1 MLQTRRRFFVAASVV
16 IILCIN
22 PLVSLAQ
29 PKNSKRSVDKAMP
42 GKQQTKIQ
50 TSTSITKDEPALKDV
65 YKDAFLIGVAV
76 NPSITFGAD
85 KVSQDIVIKHFN
97 SITVEN
103 VMKAALINPQPGV
116 YNWGPADDYVAFGEK
131 NKMFIIGHTLVWHN
145 QVPGWFF
152 TNAEGKSNTKEEQI
166 ERLRSHVQ
174 AVAGRYAGRVN
185 AWDVVNEVMGEDG
198 NYRQTSWVNAVGNG
212 DTLVKYAFKFAAQY
226 APNTELYYNDFNAW
240 RPSKRDGIVR
250 MIKMLQKEGIRIDGV
265 GMQGHWGLNY
275 PKTKYIEDAI
285 DAYAACGVKV
295 MITELDVDVLPLT
308 KEGQITG
315 QGMADKQFQLEEFK
329 MFLDPYQKGLPDSMQ
344 KVLASRYAELFS
356 IFYKKRD
363 KISRVTLWGLHDGM
377 SWKNDYPIPG
387 RTNYPSLWDR
397 QRKPK
402 PALYSVL
409 NVPSKLGHLR
419 K

>member
-1 MLQTRRRFFVAASVV
+1 MKSFLTAFT
-16 IILCIN
+16 ILLFSCTGSTQLSKS
-22 PLVSLAQ
+22 PADDRVL
-29 PKNSKRSVDKAMP
+29 KN
-42 GKQQTKIQ
+42 
-50 TSTSITKDEPALKDV
+50 V

-76 NPSITFGAD
+76 NPAITSGRD
-85 KVSQDIVIKHFN
+85 SVSQNIVMKHFN

-103 VMKAALINPQPGV
+103 VMKASLINPQPGV
-116 YNWGPADDYVAFGEK
+116 YNFSPADDYVAFGEK

-145 QVPGWFF
+145 QVPAWFF
-152 TNAEGKSNTKEEQI
+152 TNAEGKPNTKEEQI
-166 ERLRSHVQ
+166 ERLRSHIQ

-240 RPSKRDGIVR
+240 RPSKRDGIVK
-250 MIKMLQKEGIRIDGV
+250 MIKMLKNEGIRVDGV
-265 GMQGHWGLNY
+265 GMQGHWGLDY

-308 KEGQITG
+308 KEGQIVG

-329 MFLDPYQKGLPDSMQ
+329 TYLDPYQKGLPDSMQ
-344 KVLASRYAELFS
+344 KVLANRYAELFS
-356 IFYKKRD
+356 IFYKRKD
-363 KISRVTLWGLHDGM
+363 KITRVTVWGLHDGM
-377 SWKNDYPIPG
+377 NWKNDYPIPG

-397 QRKPK
+397 KRQPK
-402 PALYSVL
+402 PALNAVL
-409 NVPSKLGHLR
+409 AVPSKMGQKHS
-419 K
+419 